1 MNYRIQRLGLSAF
14 VLLGLAT
21 GQARAEPSSAIFI
34 GVAAGA
40 AIAAGEIFQ
49 TPQPDAKRAFII
61 GGAGGFDV
69 IARDNVA
76 GSYQFEYRPGWQLY
90 RIKPMIGMF
99 GTSDGGI
106 AAYAGLGYDLQ
117 VTKNIVVNF
126 NTAVTLYNAARGK
139 HLGSFAVL
147 RSGVELGW
155 RFEDASR
162 LSVSIHHMSHG
173 RVFDRKNPGTEV
185 IALTYAVPVANLAKL
200 FNR

>member
-1 MNYRIQRLGLSAF
+1 MARRLKRLGLGAL
-14 VLLGLAT
+14 VLIGFAA
-21 GQARAEPSSAIFI
+21 GHAKAEPSSAVFI

-40 AIAAGEIFQ
+40 AIAAGEIFG

-76 GSYQFEYRPGWQLY
+76 GSFQLEYRPGWQVY
-90 RIKPMIGMF
+90 RFKPMIGVF

-106 AAYAGLGYDLQ
+106 AGYAGLGYDLQ
-117 VTKNIVVNF
+117 ITKNIVVNL
-126 NTAVTLYNAARGK
+126 NTAVTFYSAGNGK

-162 LSVSIHHMSHG
+162 LMVSVHHMSHG
-173 RVFDRKNPGTEV
+173 RLFDKKNPGTEV
-185 IALTYAVPVANLAKL
+185 VALTYAIPVENLAKL
-200 FNR
+200 FGR

>member
-1 MNYRIQRLGLSAF
+1 MVRRARRVGLSAL
-14 VLLGLAT
+14 VLIGLAS
-21 GQARAEPSSAIFI
+21 GQAKAEPSTAIFI

-40 AIAAGEIFQ
+40 AIVAGEIFQ

-61 GGAGGFDV
+61 GGGGNFDF

-76 GSYQFEYRPGWQLY
+76 GTYQFEYRPSWQFY
-90 RIKPMIGMF
+90 RLKPMIGMF

-106 AAYAGLGYDLQ
+106 AGYAGIGYDLQ
-117 VTKNIVVNF
+117 VTKNIVINL
-126 NTAVTLYNAARGK
+126 NTAVTFYNAARGK
-139 HLGSFAVL
+139 HLGSFVVL

-162 LSVSIHHMSHG
+162 LSVSVHHMSHG

-185 IALTYAVPVANLAKL
+185 VALTYAVPVENLAKL
-200 FNR
+200 FGR